1 MMSLSRTQTRGRRH
15 YKPWPFHQEVKQLMG
30 AGHVAVLLWC
40 HHIHPPMVTRR
51 IATTA
56 PPPVPPR
63 RASPTNTPGQSP
75 GTSPRHQT
83 LFRPGTDEYING
95 GAPSRTSSTPQS
107 SPENSGTSVTYSE
120 VQHDTGLFARSSC
133 SGSSSNPGSASSS
146 SSGCCL
152 GPRPSSSF
160 PPTIVTVAPSPPNTN
175 GTWPGGGSSAPLQR
189 APSPLPAPSI
199 HYAELAELFEEPS
212 YANTEL
218 SAATG
223 LAANPV
229 PRQTEPSSLDSLLC
243 SPLPGSANGSV
254 GTSQKIEKRLRMLRP
269 LGTSALENKENDRV
283 SYENLHMDYISELT
297 SEGYAQ
303 DAVIRA
309 LGIARNDLQMA
320 RDILHEFAGKNK

>member
-1 MMSLSRTQTRGRRH
+1 M
-15 YKPWPFHQEVKQLMG
+15 
-30 AGHVAVLLWC
+30 VA
-40 HHIHPPMVTRR
+40 RR

-63 RASPTNTPGQSP
+63 RASPTTTPGQSP

-83 LFRPGTDEYING
+83 LFRPGGDEYING
-95 GAPSRTSSTPQS
+95 GVTTQSSSTPQS

-120 VQHDTGLFARSSC
+120 VQHDTGLFARSSY
-133 SGSSSNPGSASSS
+133 SNSSSNPGSASSS
-146 SSGCCL
+146 CSGCCL

-160 PPTIVTVAPSPPNTN
+160 PPTIVTLAPSPP
-175 GTWPGGGSSAPLQR
+175 SSTQQR
-189 APSPLPAPSI
+189 APSPLPAV
-199 HYAELAELFEEPS
+199 HYAELADLFQEPS

-218 SAATG
+218 TGHVAIPIPRPAA
-223 LAANPV
+223 
-229 PRQTEPSSLDSLLC
+229 EPSLLDSPLC
-243 SPLPGSANGSV
+243 LPLPGSTNGSL
-254 GTSQKIEKRLRMLRP
+254 GSSHKMEKRLRTLRP
-269 LGTSALENKENDRV
+269 LATSALENKENDRV